1 MAFIF
6 FFGLSRHANGL
17 YKCGEVQKPR
27 CGNAKNA
34 RQQGRSLAFEEFKT
48 GSKWL
53 AVTFPIVPGSIGD
66 RLWVPQTM
74 SKGSSPWRPFPRLYH
89 NQDNSVGQY
98 NMYIRRANVQ
108 LAVFMGLLLQIIIG
122 RNRFRRPFPA
132 VPEPL
137 HREFD
142 AAIDSFPLVKPLSTS
157 EIS

>member
-1 MAFIF
+1 MASTNAGKFKNLDVEMQKTPVNR
-6 FFGLSRHANGL
+6 GVLSLLKSSKQVQNGL
-17 YKCGEVQKPR
+17 PVI
-27 CGNAKNA
+27 
-34 RQQGRSLAFEEFKT
+34 
-48 GSKWL
+48 
-53 AVTFPIVPGSIGD
+53 FPIVTGSIGN

-74 SKGSSPWRPFPRLYH
+74 SKGSSPWRPFPRPYH